1 MRKFIVL
8 LVVLVSAG
16 CKQIPDVPTVIT
28 PYRID
33 IQQGNLL
40 TQEMVA
46 KLKPGM
52 TRAQVRFTLG
62 SPLVVDPFRTDR
74 WDYVY
79 MYQKQGKE
87 TERRN
92 ITVIFDDDKL
102 VRIEGDVTALQP
114 AVKPVA
120 PPAEKPAAKPPTAAT
135 PPVKSPAAATPA
147 LKPPAVAVK
156 PVIASPA
163 KPETATG
170 PASFE
175 ATNPDN
181 AAPEVKV
188 DAAKTGAQAAKPE
201 ATKDKPKEEKG
212 FFGRMLD
219 KIGF

>member
-92 ITVIFDDDKL
+92 ITVIL
-102 VRIEGDVTALQP
+102 SCLARLES
-114 AVKPVA
+114 
-120 PPAEKPAAKPPTAAT
+120 PPKPAAKPPTAAT